1 MENKSISISAI
12 LEQGL
17 TTDEKTM
24 LGHFSKISSLV
35 LETEAVA
42 LFRLGML
49 LPPGRRV
56 LEIGSYRG
64 GSTIALGH
72 AATIRNHEIFCIDR
86 WSDYTQQSD
95 FINMDQTQLNDMNI
109 LSEFIQNTAFI
120 KDRLYML
127 RGDATAFS
135 RILGHNLFSLVFI
148 DGAHDYFSVIDDII
162 FGLGVVEPGGIICG
176 HDYHSAGVD
185 VKRAVH
191 DVVMQSE
198 AIASKGLIDSTSIWY
213 AIIEDP
219 EYELLLAKTIKQMAL
234 GDFKEAYRII
244 VGGRGK
250 VKNTDEIQRILKGL
264 ECELGIQKS

>member
-1 MENKSISISAI
+1 LEKKSISISAI

-17 TTDEKTM
+17 THEEKVM

-42 LFRLGML
+42 LFRLCML
-49 LPPGRRV
+49 LPHNRRI

-64 GSTIALGH
+64 GSTVAMGH
-72 AATIRNHEIFCIDR
+72 ASRLRSHEIYCIDR
-86 WSDYTQQSD
+86 WSDYIQQSD
-95 FINMDQTQLNDMNI
+95 FINMDQAQLNDMNI
-109 LSEFIQNTAFI
+109 LSDFIENTAFI

-127 RGDATAFS
+127 RGNAAIFS
-135 RILGHNLFSLVFI
+135 KILGHNLFSLVFI

-162 FGLGVVEPGGIICG
+162 CGLGVVEPGGMLCG
-176 HDYHSAGVD
+176 HDYHSAGID

-191 DVVMQSE
+191 DIVMQSE
-198 AIASKGLIDSTSIWY
+198 TIVYKGLIENTSIWY

-244 VGGRGK
+244 VDGRAK
-250 VKNTDEIQRILKGL
+250 VKNTKEIDRILNGL
-264 ECELGIQKS
+264 ALKLEQ

>member
-1 MENKSISISAI
+1 
-12 LEQGL
+12 
-17 TTDEKTM
+17 M

-64 GSTIALGH
+64 GSTVALGH
-72 AATIRNHEIFCIDR
+72 AASIRNHEIFCIDR

-127 RGDATAFS
+127 RGDATVFS

-148 DGAHDYFSVIDDII
+148 DGAHDYLSVMDDII
-162 FGLGVVEPGGIICG
+162 CGLGVVEPGGMLCG
-176 HDYHSAGVD
+176 HDYHSAGIE

-191 DVVMQSE
+191 DMVMQSE
-198 AIASKGLIDSTSIWY
+198 TIACKGLIENTSIWY

-244 VGGRGK
+244 ADGRNK
-250 VKNTDEIQRILKGL
+250 VKKTNEIERVLKGL
-264 ECELGIQKS
+264 ALKLGQ